1 MARYPAVVSV
11 VFTLMF
17 EDCTSWRAGMRLD
30 IQYLKVHAMVKKES
44 HYIMNELLLVPSI
57 LNIKRLKLV
66 IVIT

>member
-11 VFTLMF
+11 VFTFMF

-44 HYIMNELLLVPSI
+44 HYISTGGMTSCLS
-57 LNIKRLKLV
+57 
-66 IVIT
+66 